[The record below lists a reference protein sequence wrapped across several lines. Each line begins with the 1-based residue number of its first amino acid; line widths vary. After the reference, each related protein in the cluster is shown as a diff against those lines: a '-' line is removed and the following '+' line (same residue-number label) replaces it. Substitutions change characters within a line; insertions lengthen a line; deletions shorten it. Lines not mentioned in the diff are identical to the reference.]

1 MTYNILT
8 ARTAAKLAELVQAAI
23 ADGWRPLGGVSV
35 ALEGS
40 PEHGWL
46 VFAQA
51 VVKVVSNDRESI

>member
-8 ARTAAKLAELVQAAI
+8 ARTAAKLVELVQAAI
-23 ADGWRPLGGVSV
+23 EQGWQPAGGVSV

-40 PEHGWL
+40 PGHGWL

-51 VVKVVSNDRESI
+51 VVRVGVGDAAAD